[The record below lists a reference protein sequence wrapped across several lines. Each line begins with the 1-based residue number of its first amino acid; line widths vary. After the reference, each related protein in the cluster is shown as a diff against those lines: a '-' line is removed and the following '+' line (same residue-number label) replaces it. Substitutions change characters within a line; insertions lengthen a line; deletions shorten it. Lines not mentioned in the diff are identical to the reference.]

1 MFCGVYRV
9 YQPALLH
16 RSPDHGK
23 QQPSGSVDSLGWGK
37 KSLPLVV
44 HGENPI
50 QKMWPG
56 SVKVN
61 QLKRSS
67 MASCPKCSTG
77 ATARDVVDQ
86 WPEETTKG
94 QR

>member
-67 MASCPKCSTG
+67 ILGLVPQMQHWCNGT
-77 ATARDVVDQ
+77 
-86 WPEETTKG
+86 
-94 QR
+94 